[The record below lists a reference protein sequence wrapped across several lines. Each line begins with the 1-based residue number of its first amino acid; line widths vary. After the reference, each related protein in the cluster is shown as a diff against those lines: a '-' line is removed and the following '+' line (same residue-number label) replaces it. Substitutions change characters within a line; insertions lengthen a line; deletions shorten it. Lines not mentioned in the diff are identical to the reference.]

1 MKRKLSLFC
10 LLAASLLAGGCFKK
24 DLKTVDIFYTSDIQG
39 FFWTR
44 PEPRFGN
51 RDVGGFAV
59 LKNFLE
65 KQKQPYLLLD
75 GGNWFSQ
82 TPEGLLSKGEFLP
95 QLAGSIPYTAAAVA
109 DKDLIF
115 GWPSL
120 RQIIQKMPYP
130 YIISNLTI
138 DGKNPWPTH
147 DYLIREV
154 NGIKVGLFA
163 LLDPKPVNTTHR
175 LTGMKATDPVAAAKE
190 MSERLKEKGVNV
202 VVLLSS
208 VGSPEKEGISDASL
222 AEEAPAIDLILSSN
236 MDRENAETD
245 KINKTFIVYPGA
257 KFDSLARVRL
267 VFDKDKQLSNI
278 EFEDILLAKDT
289 FGEDAQIVSAT
300 EALRKETQHKMN
312 ARVTSAQG
320 EIKGN
325 LRGESQLGDILTDCL
340 HKWSRLDGAVLNS
353 DSIRASLP
361 AGRITEYDVYRM
373 YPYSDAVTFV
383 TIKGRDLQ
391 KALESSLAAKDNFPQ
406 ISGMT
411 VWYKVTENQTP
422 KITRIVFDG
431 GRVLRPQ
438 DTYRV
443 AVTDHIMAGGFGHDD
458 FINAL
463 EFKNTFVEA
472 RQIMRSCLIKYKQ
485 LEVPA
490 SGRWKKVN

>member
-1 MKRKLSLFC
+1 MKARFSLFI
-10 LLAASLLAGGCFKK
+10 LIAGGLFLGGCFPK
-24 DLKTVDIFYTSDIQG
+24 DQKTVDVFYTSDIQG

-51 RDVGGFAV
+51 RDVGGYAV

-82 TPEGLLSKGEFLP
+82 TPEGLLSKGEYLP
-95 QLAGSIPYTAAAVA
+95 RLAGSIPYTAAAVA
-109 DKDLIF
+109 DKDLMF

-154 NGIKVGLFA
+154 DGIKIGLFA

-175 LTGMKATDPVAAAKE
+175 LTGMRATDPVAAAKE
-190 MSERLKEKGVNV
+190 MSERLKEKGVQAV
-202 VVLLSS
+202 ILLSA
-208 VGSPEKEGISDASL
+208 VGSPEKEGISDATL
-222 AEEAPAIDLILSSN
+222 AEEAPAIDVILSAN
-236 MDRENAETD
+236 LDRENAETD

-257 KFDSLARVRL
+257 KFDGLARVRL
-267 VFDKDKQLSNI
+267 TFDKNNQLSKVD
-278 EFEDILLAKDT
+278 FEDVLLAKDT
-289 FGEDAQIVSAT
+289 FGENPEIASAT
-300 EALRKETQHKMN
+300 ETLRKETQHKMN
-312 ARVTSAQG
+312 ARVTSAVQ

-325 LRGESQLGDILTDCL
+325 LRAESRLGDLLTDCL

-361 AGRITEYDVYRM
+361 AGRISEYDVYRM
-373 YPYSDAVTFV
+373 YPYSDAITFV
-383 TIKGRDLQ
+383 TIKGRALK
-391 KALESSLAAKDNFPQ
+391 KALEASLAAKDNFPQ
-406 ISGMT
+406 ISGMK
-411 VWYKVTENQTP
+411 VWYRLTEKNGPQ
-422 KITRIVFDG
+422 ITRIVWDS
-431 GRVLRPQ
+431 GRPFRPQ

-443 AVTDHIMAGGFGHDD
+443 AVTDHIMAGGFGHDE

-472 RQIMRSCLIKYKQ
+472 RQIMRSCLIKYKE
-485 LEVPA
+485 LEIPA
-490 SGRWKKVN
+490 GGRWQQVK

>member
-1 MKRKLSLFC
+1 MNKKVFLCGLFASC
-10 LLAASLLAGGCFKK
+10 VLLGGCFKK
-24 DLKTVDIFYTSDIQG
+24 DAKTVDIFYTSDIQG
-39 FFWTR
+39 FFWIR

-51 RDVGGFAV
+51 RDVGGYAV

-95 QLAGSIPYTAAAVA
+95 RLAGSIPYTAAAVA
-109 DKDLIF
+109 DKDLVF

-154 NGIKVGLFA
+154 NGVKVGLFA

-190 MSERLKEKGVNV
+190 MSERLKEKGVHV

-208 VGSPEKEGISDASL
+208 VGSPEKEGVSDATL

-245 KINKTFIVYPGA
+245 KINRTFIVYPGA
-257 KFDSLARVRL
+257 KFDSLGRIRL
-267 VFDKDKQLSNI
+267 TFDKNNQLSNI
-278 EFEDILLAKDT
+278 DFEDILLAKDT
-289 FGEDAQIVSAT
+289 FGEDTQIASAT
-300 EALRKETQHKMN
+300 DTLRKETQHKMN
-312 ARVTSAQG
+312 ARVTSAQE

-325 LRGESQLGDILTDCL
+325 LHGESSLGNILTDCL
-340 HKWSRLDGAVLNS
+340 HKWSRLDGAVLNA

-361 AGRITEYDVYRM
+361 AGRISEYDVYRM

-383 TIKGRDLQ
+383 TIKGRDLK
-391 KALESSLAAKDNFPQ
+391 KALEASLAAKDNFPQ
-406 ISGMT
+406 ISGMK
-411 VWYKVTENQTP
+411 VWYNASDKEAP
-422 KITRIVFDG
+422 AITRIVFNG

-438 DTYRV
+438 ETYRI
-443 AVTDHIMAGGFGHDD
+443 AVTDHIMAGGFGHDE

-472 RQIMRSCLIKYKQ
+472 RQIMRSCLIKYRE
-485 LEVPA
+485 LDVPPL
-490 SGRWKKVN
+490 GRWQKED